1 MTSSD
6 TIEHYLKQL
15 SKALRGLPIAER
27 DDILAEI
34 GAHLEH
40 RKGEGKLDAAIA
52 DLGTPAASARAF
64 RDELMLQA
72 AFDDGGPRQTFGALL
87 SLATRRTI
95 AALGLL
101 FASMLLIMS
110 IAMAVTAVVEM
121 INPETV
127 GLWVNNSGQDFVF
140 GTIKNLPGETY
151 SEVLGRWYFP
161 VAIVL
166 AVALYIVS
174 QLTGRG
180 FLKLMIGRQK
190 ILP

>member
-1 MTSSD
+1 MTRSD
-6 TIEHYLKQL
+6 TIELYLKQL
-15 SKALRGLPIAER
+15 SKALRGLPDDER
-27 DDILAEI
+27 DDILNEI

-40 RKGEGKLDAAIA
+40 REDEGQLETALQS
-52 DLGTPAASARAF
+52 LGTPAACARAF

-87 SLATRRTI
+87 SLATRRTV
-95 AALGLL
+95 AAFGLL
-101 FASMLLIMS
+101 FAGMLLIMS
-110 IAMAVTAVVEM
+110 IAMAVSAVVEM

-127 GLWVNNSGQDFVF
+127 GLWVNNGGQDFVF